1 MSRRRVCL
9 ILALLFAPGAH
20 ALTGDVARGEKLHQ
34 KCLNCHGTGL
44 YEPDQRKIKS
54 LKALRKD
61 VKRWGT
67 YYAPALSDQEV
78 EDITAWLNQKFYK
91 F

>member
-1 MSRRRVCL
+1 MSRLLLRL
-9 ILALLFAPGAH
+9 LSLWLFALPVH
-20 ALTGDVARGEKLHQ
+20 ALTGDAVRGEKLHS
-34 KCLNCHGTGL
+34 KCLDCHGTSL
-44 YEPDQRKIKS
+44 YAPDKRKIKS

-67 YYAPALSDQEV
+67 YYAPTLTEQEV
-78 EDITAWLNQKFYK
+78 EDITSWLNEKFYK

>member
-1 MSRRRVCL
+1 M
-9 ILALLFAPGAH
+9 
-20 ALTGDVARGEKLHQ
+20 
-34 KCLNCHGTGL
+34 
-44 YEPDQRKIKS
+44 S

-67 YYAPALSDQEV
+67 YYAPALTDQEV
-78 EDITAWLNQKFYK
+78 EDITTWLNEKFYK

>member
-1 MSRRRVCL
+1 M
-9 ILALLFAPGAH
+9 PAH
-20 ALTGDVARGEKLHQ
+20 ALTGDSMRGEKLHA
-34 KCLNCHGTGL
+34 KCLDCHGTGL
-44 YEPDQRKIKS
+44 YAPDKRKIVS

-67 YYAPALSDQEV
+67 YYAPALTDQEV
-78 EDITAWLNQKFYK
+78 EDITTWLNEKFYK

>member
-1 MSRRRVCL
+1 MRRWWVCL
-9 ILALLFAPGAH
+9 VVPLLFASGAH
-20 ALTGDVARGEKLHQ
+20 ALTGDVARGEKLHE
-34 KCLNCHGTGL
+34 KCLNCHGTRL
-44 YEPDQRKIKS
+44 YEPDKRKIKS

-67 YYAPALSDQEV
+67 YYAPALSEQEV
-78 EDITAWLNQKFYK
+78 EDITAWLNEKFYK